1 MISIDDFK
9 KVEVKIGRILSAE
22 KVADTDK
29 LLKLSVDFG
38 LKLAISDTAGSP
50 DHSATPTAE
59 SGLGE
64 ERDIRQIISG
74 IAQHFPN
81 LEFLV
86 GKSCPFVVNLEHRLI
101 KGLKSEGMIMAVGN
115 PDGFF
120 SLLEANK
127 DTPPGSSVL

>member
-9 KVEVKIGRILSAE
+9 KVEIKIGRILSAE

-29 LLKLSVDFG
+29 LLRLSVDFG
-38 LKLAISDTAGSP
+38 LRPQGVSVELT
-50 DHSATPTAE
+50 
-59 SGLGE
+59 E
-64 ERDIRQIISG
+64 EKDVRQIISG
-74 IAQHFPN
+74 IAEHFLNP
-81 LEFLV
+81 EVLV

-115 PDGFF
+115 TDGFF

-127 DTPPGSSVL
+127 DTPPGSSVR

>member
-9 KVEVKIGRILSAE
+9 KVEIKIGRIISAE

-38 LKLAISDTAGSP
+38 LK
-50 DHSATPTAE
+50 SATPDTDGSPE
-59 SGLGE
+59 HSTTPNGLGE

-74 IAQHFPN
+74 IAQHFQN
-81 LEFLV
+81 LEVLV

-115 PDGFF
+115 QNGFF

>member
-9 KVEVKIGRILSAE
+9 KVEIKIGRILSAE

-38 LKLAISDTAGSP
+38 EESP
-50 DHSATPTAE
+50 
-59 SGLGE
+59 
-64 ERDIRQIISG
+64 RQIISG
-74 IAQHFPN
+74 IAQYFEDPKI
-81 LEFLV
+81 LV
-86 GKSCPFVVNLEHRLI
+86 GKFCPFVVNLEHRLI
-101 KGLKSEGMIMAVGN
+101 KSLKSEGMIMVVGN
-115 PDGFF
+115 QNGFF